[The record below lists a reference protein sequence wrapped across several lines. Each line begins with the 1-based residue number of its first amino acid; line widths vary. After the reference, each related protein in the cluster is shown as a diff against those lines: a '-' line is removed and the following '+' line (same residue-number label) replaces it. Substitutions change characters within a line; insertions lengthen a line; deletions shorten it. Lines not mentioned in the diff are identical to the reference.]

1 MHRRSRKALHDVLA
15 AIRLR
20 QGVAQCGY
28 ALASNAEQHLRTRLR
43 LAQLYP
49 GALLAETVRIADR
62 CAFSLDELRYEYPDE
77 IVPAGHTPASYL
89 REQTW
94 EGAARRYP
102 QGVPDSVSRQILHEL
117 DLIDE
122 LRYQAYFLTVYDLV
136 RFARERGILCQGRGS
151 AANSAV
157 CYCLGITEVN
167 PANGNALF
175 ERFISRER
183 NEPPDIDVDFEHHR
197 REEVIQYLY
206 QRYGRQRAALTG
218 VVVSY
223 RPRSVLRD
231 TGRALGID
239 ADTIEKVAKSHQW
252 WDGKQALMDRL
263 TSAGMDPEAPVSRH
277 WAELAQALMG
287 FPRHLSQ
294 HPGGFVLARGLLSR
308 LVPIENAAMSGRSV
322 VQWDKDDLDA
332 VGLLKV
338 DVLALGML
346 TVIQRALAWVAWR
359 RALPQFRLQDIPDD
373 DAPTYDMICAADTVG
388 VFQIESRAQMTML
401 PRLQPRQFYDLVI
414 EVAIV
419 RPGPIQGGMVHPYLR
434 RRQGLEPVTY
444 PSQSV
449 REVLERTLGVPIFQ
463 EQVMKIAM
471 VAAGFTAGQAD
482 ELRRSMAA
490 WRRKGGVDKFRHML
504 VGGLL
509 AHGYTPEFAEAIFRQ
524 IEGFGEY
531 GFPESHAASFALLA
545 YASAWLKRHEPEAF
559 LAALL
564 NAQPMGFY
572 SPAQLTQDARR
583 HGVRILP
590 VDVCDSD
597 WECQLREDPGQARPA
612 VRIGLNQVS
621 GLGQAWA
628 ERIVQAR
635 RTGPP
640 SFADVRDLALRTGLD
655 QRALNLVAD
664 AGALQGLAGHRHLAA
679 WTAAAAVA
687 SGGLLREA
695 PILEDDTPALPAPSE
710 GQDIVADYRRLG
722 FTLGRHPLALLR
734 PQLAKLRFAQAE
746 QLAGCPDGRLARACG
761 LVTMRQRP
769 QTAQGVIFVTI
780 EDETGLVNVIV
791 RPELATRQRRELLHA
806 PLLAVIG
813 TWQNI
818 QGVRHLLAGRLEDHS
833 HLLGVL
839 NTASRNFH

>member
-1 MHRRSRKALHDVLA
+1 MQIAMLA
-15 AIRLR
+15 A
-20 QGVAQCGY
+20 
-28 ALASNAEQHLRTRLR
+28 
-43 LAQLYP
+43 
-49 GALLAETVRIADR
+49 D
-62 CAFSLDELRYEYPDE
+62 FSPDE
-77 IVPAGHTPASYL
+77 
-89 REQTW
+89 
-94 EGAARRYP
+94 
-102 QGVPDSVSRQILHEL
+102 
-117 DLIDE
+117 
-122 LRYQAYFLTVYDLV
+122 
-136 RFARERGILCQGRGS
+136 
-151 AANSAV
+151 
-157 CYCLGITEVN
+157 
-167 PANGNALF
+167 
-175 ERFISRER
+175 
-183 NEPPDIDVDFEHHR
+183 
-197 REEVIQYLY
+197 
-206 QRYGRQRAALTG
+206 
-218 VVVSY
+218 
-223 RPRSVLRD
+223 
-231 TGRALGID
+231 
-239 ADTIEKVAKSHQW
+239 AD
-252 WDGKQALMDRL
+252 D
-263 TSAGMDPEAPVSRH
+263 
-277 WAELAQALMG
+277 
-287 FPRHLSQ
+287 
-294 HPGGFVLARGLLSR
+294 
-308 LVPIENAAMSGRSV
+308 
-322 VQWDKDDLDA
+322 
-332 VGLLKV
+332 
-338 DVLALGML
+338 
-346 TVIQRALAWVAWR
+346 
-359 RALPQFRLQDIPDD
+359 
-373 DAPTYDMICAADTVG
+373 
-388 VFQIESRAQMTML
+388 
-401 PRLQPRQFYDLVI
+401 
-414 EVAIV
+414 
-419 RPGPIQGGMVHPYLR
+419 
-434 RRQGLEPVTY
+434 
-444 PSQSV
+444 
-449 REVLERTLGVPIFQ
+449 
-463 EQVMKIAM
+463 
-471 VAAGFTAGQAD
+471 
-482 ELRRSMAA
+482 LRRSMAA
-490 WRRKGGVDKFRHML
+490 WKRRGGVHKFHDLL
-504 VGGLL
+504 VQRMQ
-509 AHGYTPEFAEAIFRQ
+509 AKGYSAEYAEGIFSQ
-524 IEGFGEY
+524 IVGFGEY
-531 GFPESHAASFALLA
+531 GFPESHAASFAQLV
-545 YASAWLKRHEPEAF
+545 YVSAWLKRHEPEAF

-597 WECQLREDPGQARPA
+597 WECQLRADPGQARPA

-635 RTGPP
+635 RTGSP

-695 PILEDDTPALPAPSE
+695 PILDDDTPALPAPSE